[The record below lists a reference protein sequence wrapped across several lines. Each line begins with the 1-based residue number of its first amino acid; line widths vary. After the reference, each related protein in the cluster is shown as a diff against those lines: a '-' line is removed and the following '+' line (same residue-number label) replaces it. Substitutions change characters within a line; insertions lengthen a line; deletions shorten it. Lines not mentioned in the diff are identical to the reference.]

1 VGGLPPKPALRFKLS
16 AAGRYQPPTR
26 VKRDKIKVTHY
37 AGVFPACDLSR
48 IAIPWSATVADRIV
62 NEELELLRRV
72 IDAVDQTPA
81 NSAPSEDSLVE
92 ELERIRQ
99 ALVEGTDTK
108 DEGALM
114 QQWDRQSALLKQL
127 RESRKAPLV
136 DRNSPYFGH
145 LHLREGKRDVDLCLG
160 KATLI
165 RGGVSIVDW
174 RHAPI
179 SSIFYR
185 YKQGDEYDEEIA
197 GRTRSGTVVARRTVA
212 IRDRRLERV
221 EAPEGVFS
229 AEDGAWRHVRREPP
243 RLAGGEGAALRVHDM
258 DDGADRRLGTHPGG
272 VRHRADKRLPDIAGL
287 IDPEQ
292 FDLITRPSSGLVVIR
307 GTAGS
312 GKTTVAL
319 HRIAYLAY
327 ADASIETDDTLFIVF
342 SPALR
347 NYVSHVLPALG
358 IDGVAVKT
366 FQEWAAAAR
375 RRLLPKLPRDV
386 RDSAPAVVQRL
397 KLHPAM
403 LAALA
408 EQVKNVPGRANAAQV
423 IDDWGSVLC
432 QRRILEDVFGRV
444 SPGAFS
450 ADELRRA
457 ADWNRERYEELGAW
471 LRGDQ
476 SVQAELDAED
486 DALLLRAWQLRVG
499 PLLRR
504 DGTPLRCR
512 HIAIDEVQDFSP
524 LEVRVLLDCLD
535 EHRSMTLAGDT
546 QQHIVQGGG
555 FTSWQD
561 FFAQLG
567 IEGTAVDTLRV
578 SYRSTREIANFALAV
593 LGDLRE
599 DEAPPLTTR
608 SGPAVEMFRFTEHG
622 ACVAFLA
629 EALRDLTKHEPLASV
644 AVLTP
649 SPTLSEMYYESL
661 ARTEL
666 AELRWVR
673 NQDFNFT
680 PGIEVT
686 EIEQVKGLEFDYVVL
701 VEVSMGHFP
710 ETPSARRLLHVG
722 ASRAIHQLWLTSVG
736 TPSRL
741 VTASLDTDAQDK

>member
-1 VGGLPPKPALRFKLS
+1 VNEK
-16 AAGRYQPPTR
+16 
-26 VKRDKIKVTHY
+26 
-37 AGVFPACDLSR
+37 
-48 IAIPWSATVADRIV
+48 IV
-62 NEELELLRRV
+62 NEELSLLQRV
-72 IDAVDQTPA
+72 IDAVDEGPA
-81 NSAPSEDSLVE
+81 SSAPSEHAIVD
-92 ELERIRQ
+92 ELERIRA
-99 ALVEGTDTK
+99 ALVDGTDSK

-114 QQWDRQSALLKQL
+114 QQWDRQSALLRQL
-127 RESRKAPLV
+127 RESRKAPVV

-145 LHLREGKRDVDLCLG
+145 LRLREGKREWDLCLG

-185 YKQGDEYDEEIA
+185 YRQGDEYEEEIA
-197 GRTRSGTVVARRTVA
+197 ERLRSGKVVTRRTVA

-221 EAPEGVFS
+221 EAPEGTFV
-229 AEDGAWRHVRREPP
+229 AEDGAWRHVRREQP
-243 RLAGGEGAALRVHDM
+243 RLAGGERAALRVYDAT
-258 DDGADRRLGTHPGG
+258 DGAGRRLGTHASG
-272 VRHRADKRLPDIAGL
+272 VRHRADKHLPDIAGL

-292 FDLITRPSSGLVVIR
+292 FALITRPSAGLVVIR

-319 HRIAYLAY
+319 HRIAFLAY
-327 ADASIETDDTLFIVF
+327 DDAAIESGRTLFIVF

-358 IDGVAVKT
+358 VEAVRVLT
-366 FQEWAAAAR
+366 FREWAAACR
-375 RRLLPKLPRDV
+375 RRLLPKLPREV
-386 RDSAPAVVQRL
+386 RETTPAIVQKL
-397 KLHPAM
+397 KLHPA
-403 LAALA
+403 LQVALL
-408 EQVKNVPGRANAAQV
+408 EQVANVPGKGNATQV
-423 IDDWGSVLC
+423 IDDWGSILS
-432 QRRILEDVFGRV
+432 QRRILEDVFARV
-444 SPGAFS
+444 APKAFS

-457 ADWNRERYEELGAW
+457 ADWNRERHDELMLW

-476 SVQAELDAED
+476 TVHAELDPED

-499 PLLRR
+499 PLLDR
-504 DGTPLRCR
+504 GGSPLSYR

-535 EHRSMTLAGDT
+535 EHHSMTLAGDT
-546 QQHIVQGGG
+546 QQHIIDGGG
-555 FTSWQD
+555 FTSWQH

-599 DEAPPLTTR
+599 DDEPPLTTR
-608 SGPAVEMFRFTEHG
+608 SGPPVEMFRFTEHG

-661 ARTEL
+661 RRTEL

-673 NQDFNFT
+673 HQDFSFM
-680 PGIEVT
+680 PGVEVT

-701 VEVSMGHFP
+701 VEVSMGHFA
-710 ETPSARRLLHVG
+710 ETPAARRLLHVG
-722 ASRAIHQLWLTSVG
+722 ATRAIHQLWLTSVG

-741 VTASLDTDAQDK
+741 ATAAIGAAAEEKA

>member
-1 VGGLPPKPALRFKLS
+1 VNEK
-16 AAGRYQPPTR
+16 
-26 VKRDKIKVTHY
+26 
-37 AGVFPACDLSR
+37 
-48 IAIPWSATVADRIV
+48 IV
-62 NEELELLRRV
+62 NEELGLLRRV
-72 IDAVDQTPA
+72 INAVDDGPA
-81 NSAPSEDSLVE
+81 NSAPSEEALVD

-99 ALVEGTDTK
+99 ALVDGTDSK

-127 RESRKAPLV
+127 RESRKAPVV

-145 LHLREGKRDVDLCLG
+145 LRLLEDRREWDLCLG

-185 YKQGDEYDEEIA
+185 YRQGDEYEEEIA
-197 GRTRSGTVVARRTVA
+197 ERLRAGKVVTRRTVA

-221 EAPEGVFS
+221 EAPEGTFV
-229 AEDGAWRHVRREPP
+229 ADGDGWLHVRREQP
-243 RLAGGEGAALRVHDM
+243 RLAGGERAALRVY
-258 DDGADRRLGTHPGG
+258 DGAEGAERRLGTHATG
-272 VRHRADKRLPDIAGL
+272 VRQRADKHLPDIAGL

-292 FDLITRPSSGLVVIR
+292 FELITRPSAGLVVIR

-319 HRIAYLAY
+319 HRIAFLAY
-327 ADASIETDDTLFIVF
+327 DDPTIESGRTLFIVF

-358 IDGVAVKT
+358 VDGVRVLT
-366 FQEWAAAAR
+366 FREWAAACR
-375 RRLLPKLPRDV
+375 RRLLPKLPREL
-386 RDSAPAVVQRL
+386 RETTPAVVQKL
-397 KLHPAM
+397 KLHPA
-403 LAALA
+403 LLVALA
-408 EQVKNVPGRANAAQV
+408 EQVATVPGKATATQV
-423 IDDWGSVLC
+423 IDDWGSILS
-432 QRRILEDVFGRV
+432 QRRILDDVFARV
-444 SPGAFS
+444 APDAFS

-457 ADWNRERYEELGAW
+457 ADWNRERHDDLMAW

-476 SVQAELDAED
+476 TVEPELDPED
-486 DALLLRAWQLRVG
+486 DPLLLRAWQLRVG
-499 PLLRR
+499 PLLDR
-504 DGTPLRCR
+504 GGSPLSYR

-535 EHRSMTLAGDT
+535 EHQSMTLAGDT
-546 QQHIVQGGG
+546 QQQIIEAGG
-555 FTSWQD
+555 FTSWHE

-567 IEGTAVDTLRV
+567 IEGTAVDTLKV
-578 SYRSTREIANFALAV
+578 SYRSTREIANFAIAV

-599 DEAPPLTTR
+599 DDEPPLTTR
-608 SGPAVEMFRFTEHG
+608 SGPPVEMFRFTEHG

-644 AVLTP
+644 ALLTP

-661 ARTEL
+661 NRTDL

-673 NQDFNFT
+673 NQDFSFT

-686 EIEQVKGLEFDYVVL
+686 EIEQVKGLEFDYIVL
-701 VEVSMGHFP
+701 IEASMGHFP
-710 ETPSARRLLHVG
+710 ENPSARRLLHVG
-722 ASRAIHQLWLTSVG
+722 ATRAIHQLWLTSVG

-741 VTASLDTDAQDK
+741 AAAAIGTTPKENA